1 MNIVPPHQPSEIVT
15 LLHMSFCVFL
25 FEQYVACTIRLLTGR
40 KILRRLNVLIEA
52 ESRVLFPRQTEA
64 VETLQKKGQQS
75 FLECSAHYLL
85 MDWNCTAYFSF

>member
-1 MNIVPPHQPSEIVT
+1 MH
-15 LLHMSFCVFL
+15 L
-25 FEQYVACTIRLLTGR
+25 VARGR

-75 FLECSAHYLL
+75 FSERSAHYFLTDLELNHLFFFLL
-85 MDWNCTAYFSF
+85 PP

>member
-1 MNIVPPHQPSEIVT
+1 MH
-15 LLHMSFCVFL
+15 L
-25 FEQYVACTIRLLTGR
+25 VARGR